1 MERWQIKWSMLES
14 ILFLIKW
21 SMLESILFFLRV
33 SSNCLLHIDYVL
45 RLDGKIEVEKIAH
58 VHIIG
63 RNCKG

>member
-1 MERWQIKWSMLES
+1 MPDKMVYAREYT
-14 ILFLIKW
+14 
-21 SMLESILFFLRV
+21 FFDKMVYAREYFFFFQRV